1 MPESSGLDTV
11 LMLNS
16 GSEANDI
23 AWRMALAWT
32 GHRGGVV
39 TEPAYHGVTA
49 AIADLSPEEWKGGYR
64 PEHVETI
71 PSPVGPAPSA
81 DELWAAVERL
91 DARGTGL
98 AAMFIDPA
106 FTADGILEPP
116 ADYVRE
122 LARIAHGAG
131 GLFVADEVQAGH
143 GRTGEHLW
151 SFVPS
156 GVVPDFVTLGKPMGN
171 GFPVAAVI
179 TRREI
184 AERFAATA
192 EFFSTFGG
200 NPVAAAAAVAVL
212 QVIEDEGLIDRAL
225 MVGAHL
231 RSALEEVAASRREI
245 RDVRSRGLLIGV
257 DLGDPELVEGVK
269 DGMRERGVLVGSTG
283 PHYEA
288 LKIRP
293 PLVFGAEHVGQVID
307 VLAAAL
313 TTAWR

>member
-1 MPESSGLDTV
+1 
-11 LMLNS
+11 
-16 GSEANDI
+16 
-23 AWRMALAWT
+23 
-32 GHRGGVV
+32 
-39 TEPAYHGVTA
+39 
-49 AIADLSPEEWKGGYR
+49 
-64 PEHVETI
+64 
-71 PSPVGPAPSA
+71 
-81 DELWAAVERL
+81 
-91 DARGTGL
+91 
-98 AAMFIDPA
+98 
-106 FTADGILEPP
+106 
-116 ADYVRE
+116 
-122 LARIAHGAG
+122 
-131 GLFVADEVQAGH
+131 
-143 GRTGEHLW
+143 
-151 SFVPS
+151 
-156 GVVPDFVTLGKPMGN
+156 MGN

-184 AERFAATA
+184 AERFASTT

-231 RSALEEVAASRREI
+231 RSALEEMAASRREI

-257 DLGDPELVEGVK
+257 DFGEPELVDGVK

-293 PLVFGAEHVGQVID
+293 PLVFGEEHAGQVID